1 MDVPVPIHRE
11 IFHQTYAPYVGAGL
25 RVCRALQ
32 LLDDGC
38 SKARAFSFMTDS
50 GKDSDSQL
58 YPASHLCLII
68 QPGLVELRF

>member
-11 IFHQTYAPYVGAGL
+11 IFYQTYAPCVGAGL
-25 RVCRALQ
+25 RVCRGPQ

-38 SKARAFSFMTDS
+38 SKARVFSFITDS
-50 GKDSDSQL
+50 GMDSDSQL

-68 QPGLVELRF
+68 QPGLVELGF